1 MRFFFSLFQ
10 DLLRGPSRRNP
21 LNRRLCA
28 SPKLPRCVLRE
39 SIDLVPN
46 IRSLASG
53 NAAEVEQTTTFFRSW
68 RIRTACATEGY
79 FQLQRALLE
88 RALPELPTRL
98 GGEHRFPSINAVFAS
113 PDARLLKRF
122 LKLLFV
128 FFGSGRPVDGHRWR
142 QFFSLCHTHTDSST
156 CECSSRGG
164 RNVPGHSHGIIF
176 HPPYIFFLRSR
187 RDLNAKKSTRYYY
200 RITFSLCFEAL
211 AFREERDGG
220 SRLGNRRSRQ
230 STAWKCFL

>member
-1 MRFFFSLFQ
+1 LFQ

-46 IRSLASG
+46 IRSLAYG

-98 GGEHRFPSINAVFAS
+98 GGEHRFPSVNAVFAS

-128 FFGSGRPVDGHRWR
+128 FFGSGRPADGHRWR
-142 QFFSLCHTHTDSST
+142 QFFSLCHTHTPIVAPVSVLRVVDVTYQAIVTGSYFTPRVS
-156 CECSSRGG
+156 
-164 RNVPGHSHGIIF
+164 
-176 HPPYIFFLRSR
+176 FFLEVGE
-187 RDLNAKKSTRYYY
+187 
-200 RITFSLCFEAL
+200 I
-211 AFREERDGG
+211 
-220 SRLGNRRSRQ
+220 
-230 STAWKCFL
+230 